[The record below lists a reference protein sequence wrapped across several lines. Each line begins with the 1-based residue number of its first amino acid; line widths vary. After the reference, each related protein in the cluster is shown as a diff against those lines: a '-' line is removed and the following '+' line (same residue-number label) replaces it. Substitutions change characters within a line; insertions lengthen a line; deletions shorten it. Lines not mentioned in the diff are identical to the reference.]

1 MYRLTFV
8 FLCIMHCM
16 LLLLMNEFG
25 VVRVYSN
32 IVAPL
37 LPMVSYSSFLNVEA
51 HTLTGTLSPK
61 YK

>member
-8 FLCIMHCM
+8 FPCIIQCM

-32 IVAPL
+32 IVVPL
-37 LPMVSYSSFLNVEA
+37 LTMVSYSSFLIVEA
-51 HTLTGTLSPK
+51 HTRTGTLSLK
-61 YK
+61 CK